1 MVSYLCQLADVK
13 RKSYYAWLKAEKK
26 RREKEIQDEQDVEL
40 IREIH
45 DQHNKKVGG
54 RFIKMVLEQQ
64 YEIMMNLKKIYRL
77 MKAYG
82 MYTLKRRVNP
92 YRKMAQATQE
102 HRTCKNKLNRA
113 FVQPEPGMALL
124 TDITYLYLQSGKPAY
139 LSCVKDATTKELL
152 AYYLSSSLKMD
163 IVYQTL
169 RRLDEALEGNIHPEA
184 LLHSDQGMHYTHPEY
199 SRRVKE
205 MGFTQSMSRKG
216 NCWDNAPMESFFG
229 HMKDEID
236 ASSCKTIEEL

>member
-1 MVSYLCQLADVK
+1 M
-13 RKSYYAWLKAEKK
+13 
-26 RREKEIQDEQDVEL
+26 
-40 IREIH
+40 
-45 DQHNKKVGG
+45 
-54 RFIKMVLEQQ
+54 
-64 YEIMMNLKKIYRL
+64 
-77 MKAYG
+77 
-82 MYTLKRRVNP
+82 
-92 YRKMAQATQE
+92 
-102 HRTCKNKLNRA
+102 
-113 FVQPEPGMALL
+113 
-124 TDITYLYLQSGKPAY
+124 
-139 LSCVKDATTKELL
+139 SCVKDATTKELL

-205 MGFTQSMSRKG
+205 MGLTQSMSRKG
-216 NCWDNAPMESFFG
+216 NCWNHAPMESFFG